1 MRRGL
6 GGGIVARRRPP
17 EPVVDPTLLWAPDYL
32 LAGRCHEVWA
42 ADLLPLVRDED
53 SWLTFTV
60 AVSHRYRNA
69 RTAWFHCHDL
79 DARGRDP
86 RVPAVLAQGGSPWSF
101 RAAVERGDVAD
112 LLERRGLPADWKP
125 VPAPRPLLD
134 LPRHW
139 DGPVPEALAALLT
152 R

>member
-1 MRRGL
+1 M
-6 GGGIVARRRPP
+6 ARRRPP
-17 EPVVDPTLLWAPDYL
+17 AAETDPAQLWTPDYL
-32 LAGRCHEVWA
+32 LAGRCNEVWA
-42 ADLLPLVRDED
+42 ADLLPQVRDEP

-79 DARGRDP
+79 DARGQDP

-112 LLERRGLPADWKP
+112 ILERRGLPPDWTP
-125 VPAPRPLLD
+125 TPAPPLL
-134 LPRHW
+134 RS
-139 DGPVPEALAALLT
+139 LAAYEPPSPAVRRLLIGD
-152 R
+152 